1 MWNKKTGQG
10 TYIMSIFKS
19 ASALLAGAV
28 MSLGAVALPSV
39 ATAADLP
46 VKAKKPIV
54 GAYVPLDVHGY
65 FDLTFATTR
74 VTPGGLMLYP
84 SRGYLTQADVGLSLD
99 LYKDPTGFINS
110 ISVYGGVWNEFWSS
124 PRAVGSRTWQEM
136 DWYAGVVVG
145 FAQYWKLQAGRLDF
159 VFPSGGQLENYN
171 FSLSYD
177 DAHWGLLFPLNP
189 SVKVLWTH
197 HGGSA
202 VGLGI
207 TEDGY
212 RFEVGMSPTFDMKKY
227 WGAPVTIV
235 MPTWVS
241 VAPEEYFNRGTA
253 ATALCGTLNNLPC
266 GMSNLG
272 VFSTGLQARYSL
284 AGVVP
289 NRLGSWYLKAGVQYY
304 HVLNDALLAAQVGTS
319 PDAPAATF
327 NDAHKDIFVGTTG
340 FGFSF

>member
-1 MWNKKTGQG
+1 
-10 TYIMSIFKS
+10 MSVFKS

-28 MSLGAVALPSV
+28 MSLGAVASPSV
-39 ATAADLP
+39 ATAADLLP
-46 VKAKKPIV
+46 VKAKPIV

-74 VTPGGLMLYP
+74 VTPGGLLIYP
-84 SRGYLTQADVGLSLD
+84 NNRGYLTQADVGLSLD
-99 LYKDPTGFINS
+99 LYKDKTGFINS

-124 PRAVGSRTWQEM
+124 PRAVGNRSWQEM
-136 DWYAGVVVG
+136 DWYAGFIVG
-145 FAQYWKLQAGRLDF
+145 FAQYWKFQAGRLDF

-202 VGLGI
+202 VGNGI
-207 TEDGY
+207 TKDGY
-212 RFEVGMSPTFDMKKY
+212 RFEVGISPFFDMKKY
-227 WGAPVTIV
+227 WGVAGLTIV
-235 MPTWVS
+235 MPTWVA
-241 VAPEEYFNRGTA
+241 VAPEEYFNRNDGT
-253 ATALCGTLNNLPC
+253 TNLCGTLNNQPC
-266 GMSNLG
+266 SMSSLG
-272 VFSTGLQARYSL
+272 TFSTGLQAKYSL

-289 NRLGSWYLKAGVQYY
+289 TRLGNWYVKAGVQYF
-304 HVLNDALLAAQVGTS
+304 HIFNDALLAAQVGTGR
-319 PDAPAATF
+319 DAPAATF

-340 FGFSF
+340 VGFTF